1 MKQKLVKIHAIAATC
16 ALLMITV
23 FFISTLI
30 SELSGNLLYITT
42 VKSYIFYAIWLLIPT
57 MAIAG
62 ITGNKLA
69 PKANSGTIGAK
80 KKRMPFI
87 ALNGLVVL
95 IPSAVYLKSLA
106 LTGRFDTTFYI
117 VQGIELIAGFANITM
132 MSLNLRD
139 GLKIRNQRKK

>member
-1 MKQKLVKIHAIAATC
+1 MRQKLVKIHAVAATC

-23 FFISTLI
+23 FFFSTLI
-30 SELSGNLLYITT
+30 SELSGNQQYIVTA
-42 VKSYIFYAIWLLIPT
+42 KSYIFYAIWLLIPT
-57 MAIAG
+57 MAVAG

-69 PKANSGTIGAK
+69 PKANGAILGAK

-95 IPSAVYLKSLA
+95 IPSAVYLKFLA
-106 LTGRFDTTFYI
+106 LNESFDTAFYI
-117 VQGIELIAGFANITM
+117 VQSIELIAGFTNITL

-139 GLKIRNQRKK
+139 GLKIRNQKK